1 MGPPM
6 QYQQILVYLDH
17 GASNDAR
24 IKTAISIAIAHHAS
38 LTGIVVNALPA
49 EGVLERL
56 GLANP
61 DEVLETTR
69 READERFTE
78 FTVLCDA
85 AGVGYDT
92 RLLECKEGRAGEKLA
107 RIARLYD
114 LSIIRQANNS
124 QPGAAHVSAMSE
136 EVMLSSGRPVICVP
150 YIGAHLIPCKTG
162 LIAWDG
168 SRASTRAVHDALPLL
183 EQIEKTI
190 ILVVNPEKF
199 ENFSDHKPGEG
210 LAAHLASHGIK
221 ASIKGTSSGEFS
233 TSTVILN
240 ELTDT
245 GADILIMGG
254 FGTSRL
260 REIMLGGVTRT
271 LFESMTVPVFMS
283 H

>member
-1 MGPPM
+1 M
-6 QYQQILVYLDH
+6 QYKQILVYLDH

-24 IKTAISIAIAHHAS
+24 VKTAISIAIAHDAN
-38 LTGIVVNALPA
+38 LTGIVVSALPTD
-49 EGVLERL
+49 GMLERL
-56 GLANP
+56 GLGNSEAA
-61 DEVLETTR
+61 LETGR
-69 READERFTE
+69 KEAKANFSE
-78 FTVLCDA
+78 FTTLCEA
-85 AGVGYDT
+85 AGVKSGT

-114 LSIIRQANNS
+114 LAVIRQANS
-124 QPGAAHVSAMSE
+124 RQAGAAHVSAMSE

-162 LIAWDG
+162 VIAWDG

-199 ENFSDHKPGEG
+199 ENFSDHEPGEG

-221 ASIKGTSSGEFS
+221 SRIRRVSGGEIS
-233 TSTVILN
+233 TSTIILN
-240 ELTDT
+240 ELANT

-271 LFESMTVPVFMS
+271 LFETMTVPVFMS

>member
-1 MGPPM
+1 M
-6 QYQQILVYLDH
+6 QYKQILVYLDH

-24 IKTAISIAIAHHAS
+24 VKTAISIAIAHGAS
-38 LTGIVVNALPA
+38 LTGIVVSALPT
-49 EGVLERL
+49 EGMLERL
-56 GLANP
+56 GLGNS
-61 DEVLETTR
+61 ETMLEAGR
-69 READERFTE
+69 KEADASFSE
-78 FTVLCDA
+78 FSTLCGA
-85 AGVGYDT
+85 AGVESNT

-114 LSIIRQANNS
+114 LAVIRQANS
-124 QPGAAHVSAMSE
+124 RHAGAAHVSAMSE

-162 LIAWDG
+162 MIAWDG

-183 EQIEKTI
+183 EQIEETI

-199 ENFSDHKPGEG
+199 ENFSDHEPGEG
-210 LAAHLASHGIK
+210 LAAHLANHGIK
-221 ASIKGTSSGEFS
+221 SRVKRIPAGEVS
-233 TSTVILN
+233 TSTIILN
-240 ELTDT
+240 ELANT
-245 GADILIMGG
+245 GADILVMGG

-271 LFESMTVPVFMS
+271 LFETMTVPVFMS